1 MYYNLLTIGKLQSH
15 LADVEGQAQE
25 MFDHLTRRMAENQSV
40 TEVLKANDMMAWV
53 DKMNNIQ
60 NAAVEIIY
68 NEIIYA

>member
-1 MYYNLLTIGKLQSH
+1 
-15 LADVEGQAQE
+15 

-53 DKMNNIQ
+53 GKMNNIQ
-60 NAAVEIIY
+60 NAKVEIIY